1 MKTLHLI
8 IASFFFSFAATAQ
21 ENPFNKGVA
30 YFFDAKI
37 KEALVEWDAEVAASP
52 TKLPYHWQRGIALYY
67 AGRFQDGRD
76 QFEVHQKVNPEDVE
90 NAVWHFL
97 CVAKLE
103 SLTAARKAFIPITH
117 DTRVPMKEIHALFA
131 GTGSPEAVMKAS
143 AKTEGISPA
152 AQQMQ
157 LNYANLYLGLF
168 TEANGEKEKALRLI
182 EQAAKDFPKGDYMGE
197 VARVHIKLQKIP
209 KNP

>member
-1 MKTLHLI
+1 MKPLCVVVVSL
-8 IASFFFSFAATAQ
+8 FFSFAAAAQ
-21 ENPFNKGVA
+21 ESQFNKGVA

-52 TKLPYHWQRGIALYY
+52 AKLPYHWQRGIALYY

-97 CVAKLE
+97 CVAKLDNAA
-103 SLTAARKAFIPITH
+103 AARKVFIPITH
-117 DTRVPMKEIHALFA
+117 DERVPMKEIHALFA
-131 GTGSPEAVMKAS
+131 GTGTSAAVMEAA

-157 LNYANLYLGLF
+157 LNYANLYLGLYA
-168 TEANGEKEKALRLI
+168 EANGDKEKALQLI
-182 EQAAKDFPKGDYMGE
+182 ERAAKGFPKGDRHYMGE
-197 VARVHIKLQKIP
+197 VARVHVKLRKGS
-209 KNP
+209 